1 MNNKGQSLVLFVIT
15 IPLIFIL
22 AVFVFDI
29 ANMYSEKSA
38 LDNLAY
44 DALYYKYTAHQTIDK
59 EKELVYKN
67 DKNVKI
73 DSITEDTI
81 CLSKDTQPL
90 FGGVLGYDKYT
101 IKSCHIAK
109 VFNGILRIEKKDD

>member
-1 MNNKGQSLVLFVIT
+1 MNNKGQSLVLFVVI
-15 IPLIFIL
+15 IPLVFIL

-44 DALYYKYTAHQTIDK
+44 DALYYKYTSHQTIDK
-59 EKELVYKN
+59 AKDLVYQN
-67 DKNVKI
+67 DKQVKI

-90 FGGVLGYDKYT
+90 FGGVLGYEKYT
-101 IKSCHIAK
+101 VKTCYAAK
-109 VFNGILRIEKKDD
+109 IFNGILRIEKKDD